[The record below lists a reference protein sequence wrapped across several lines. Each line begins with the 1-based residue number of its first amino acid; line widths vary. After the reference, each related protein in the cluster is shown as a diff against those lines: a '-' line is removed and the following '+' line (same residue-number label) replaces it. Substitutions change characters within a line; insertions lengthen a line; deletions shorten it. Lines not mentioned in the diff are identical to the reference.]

1 VTARYSIFSLAR
13 HALGGH
19 RGWPVAWR
27 SPEPQPAYDVV
38 IVGGGG
44 HGLATAYYLALNHG
58 PRRIAVLEKGWLG
71 GGNTGRN
78 TTIVRSDYRLP
89 ESADFMEFSLQLW
102 EGLSQALNFNV
113 MLSQR
118 SYIDLAHS
126 DGQLEDFMR
135 RGNAMRLRGIDAELL
150 DRAALERLVPPLDLS
165 PEARF
170 PVVGGLM
177 QPRGGTA
184 RHDAVAWGYAR
195 AADGLGV
202 DIVEDCEVTGIE
214 VSDGRVSGV
223 ETSRGRIGADQVA
236 ISVAGNSS
244 HVAALAGLRLPIE
257 TASVQAF
264 VSEPVKPVLDRV
276 VCFNAGMS
284 YVSQTDKGEILL
296 GGDSDPYNS
305 YAQRGSITAIE
316 ETLVRAV
323 AMFPFLSRLRMMR
336 SWGGIGDISMDGL
349 GIVGKTPVSGLYL
362 NGGWGYSGFKATP
375 AVGWT
380 LAHTI
385 AHDAPHELNAPFAL
399 ARFERGALIDEAG
412 IGPAPSLH

>member
-1 VTARYSIFSLAR
+1 MTARYSIFSLAR

-19 RGWPVAWR
+19 KGWPAAWR
-27 SPEPQPAYDVV
+27 SPAPQPAYDVV
-38 IVGGGG
+38 IIGGGG
-44 HGLATAYYLALNHG
+44 HGLATAYYLAKQHG
-58 PRRIAVLEKGWLG
+58 INKVAVLEKGWLG

-89 ESADFMEFSLQLW
+89 ETADFMEFSLKLW
-102 EGLSQALNFNV
+102 ESLSQALNFNV

-126 DGQLEDFMR
+126 DGQLEDFLR

-150 DRAALERLVPPLDLS
+150 DRAALARLVSPLDLS
-165 PEARF
+165 PAARF

-195 AADGLGV
+195 AADALGV
-202 DIVEDCEVTGIE
+202 DIVQDCEVTGIE
-214 VSDGRVSGV
+214 VSGGRVVAV
-223 ETSRGRIGADQVA
+223 ETGRGRIAAERVA
-236 ISVAGNSS
+236 ISVAGHSS
-244 HVAALAGLRLPIE
+244 QVAALAGLRLPIE

-296 GGDSDPYNS
+296 GGESDPYNS
-305 YAQRGSITAIE
+305 YAQRGGIAAIE
-316 ETLVRAV
+316 ETLVRAL
-323 AMFPFLSRLRMMR
+323 AMFPFLSRLRLMR

-349 GIVGKTPVSGLYL
+349 GIVGKTPVSGLYF

-385 AHDAPHELNAPFAL
+385 AHDSPHDLNAPFAL
-399 ARFERGALIDEAG
+399 DRFARGALLDEAG
-412 IGPAPSLH
+412 VGPAPNMH

>member
-1 VTARYSIFSLAR
+1 
-13 HALGGH
+13 
-19 RGWPVAWR
+19 
-27 SPEPQPAYDVV
+27 
-38 IVGGGG
+38 
-44 HGLATAYYLALNHG
+44 
-58 PRRIAVLEKGWLG
+58 
-71 GGNTGRN
+71 
-78 TTIVRSDYRLP
+78 
-89 ESADFMEFSLQLW
+89 
-102 EGLSQALNFNV
+102 
-113 MLSQR
+113 
-118 SYIDLAHS
+118 
-126 DGQLEDFMR
+126 MR